1 MKKALISLFLFAFL
15 LIGCVSGYLPSE
27 GTNGSQKQTITV
39 LAAASLTESFT
50 EIGKKFEAENPEIQV
65 VFNFAGS
72 QTLFQQLEQGI
83 PADVFASANQKYM
96 SDANEGGF
104 VDSSKS
110 KVFAKNALIVIYPKS
125 NPGNIQV
132 LADLSNPG
140 LKIVIAAVEVPVGKY
155 TLEFLEKTDNT
166 STNLPVDF
174 KDGFL
179 KNVVSYENTVK
190 SVVSK
195 VMLGEADAGIV
206 YLTDVTGDAQNELD
220 VMEIPTELN
229 VIATYPIAVLKS
241 SQNTAL
247 AQAFLD
253 YVLSE
258 DGQSILQNYGFMHP

>member
-1 MKKALISLFLFAFL
+1 MKKAFISLVL
-15 LIGCVSGYLPSE
+15 LVCFSSGCISGYGNNVST
-27 GTNGSQKQTITV
+27 GQTQKQAITV

-50 EIGKKFEAENPEIQV
+50 EIGKKFEQENPDIRV
-65 VFNFAGS
+65 TFNFAGS
-72 QTLFQQLEQGI
+72 QTLLQQLEQGI

-104 VDSSKS
+104 VDSSES

-140 LKIVIAAVEVPVGKY
+140 LKIVIAAGEVPVGKY
-155 TLEFLEKTDNT
+155 TLEFLDKTSDT
-166 STNLPVDF
+166 SSNLPADF
-174 KDGFL
+174 KVGFM

-195 VMLGEADAGIV
+195 VMLGEADAGVV
-206 YLTDVTGDAQNELD
+206 YLTDVTGDAQNEL
-220 VMEIPTELN
+220 VVIEIPTEQN

-241 SQNTAL
+241 SQNTVL
-247 AQAFLD
+247 SQAFVD
-253 YVLSE
+253 FILSE
-258 DGQSILQNYGFMHP
+258 EGQGILQDYGFINP